1 MKQKI
6 SMLLVLTLF
15 CSLLF
20 AVPAY
25 AVGEGNVDGGGG
37 AMGKEPVKTLGV
49 PEMMVCE

>member
-6 SMLLVLTLF
+6 SILLVLAMI

-37 AMGKEPVKTLGV
+37 GMGQGTSQNF
-49 PEMMVCE
+49 